1 MQFPSHQLEHSTLTG
16 LKASLQALP
25 MGADGQVLSTID
37 LMKAYAI
44 EDSKHP
50 LILETAK
57 RIAYGNRPLD
67 QAVHQEANTK
77 LRFVEDTANAA
88 QTNIASLAPDADV
101 IEVLTRPADVEIL
114 SQRSVVSGDCDDFAM
129 YVASLLLALET
140 LGFPVSN
147 VRFVTIAADT
157 ENPSEFSHVYVRCD
171 YMGSDTA
178 IDASHGPYAGW
189 HAEDRAFRKTEHLV
203 KAMSYS
209 ASLALALILGFVF
222 LVKKAPSFR
231 NTSMGRLLA

>member
-1 MQFPSHQLEHSTLTG
+1 MS
-16 LKASLQALP
+16 
-25 MGADGQVLSTID
+25 ADGQVLSTID
-37 LMKAYAI
+37 LMKEYAL

-50 LILETAK
+50 LIVATAK
-57 RIAYGNRPLD
+57 RIASSSQSLPAG
-67 QAVHQEANTK
+67 VHQTANQK
-77 LRFVEDTANAA
+77 LRFVEDTAQAA
-88 QTNIASLAPDADV
+88 QTNILELAPDSDV

-114 SQRSVVSGDCDDFAM
+114 SQQSIVSGDCDDFAM
-129 YVASLLLALET
+129 YSASLLLALEA

-157 ENPSEFSHVYVRCD
+157 ENPNEFSHVYVRCD

-189 HAEDRAFRKTEHLV
+189 HAEDRAYRKTEHPV
-203 KAMSYS
+203 KAISHA

-222 LVKKAPSFR
+222 LTKHARSSSFR

>member
-1 MQFPSHQLEHSTLTG
+1 
-16 LKASLQALP
+16 

-37 LMKAYAI
+37 LMKQYAI

-57 RIAYGNRPLD
+57 RIASSNRPLD
-67 QAVHQEANTK
+67 QAVHQEANAK

-88 QTNIASLAPDADV
+88 QTNIADLAPDSEV
-101 IEVLTRPADVEIL
+101 IEVLTRPVDVEIL
-114 SQRSVVSGDCDDFAM
+114 SQRSIVSGDCDDFAM
-129 YVASLLLALET
+129 YVASLLLALEA

-147 VRFVTIAADT
+147 TRFITIAADT
-157 ENPSEFSHVYVRCD
+157 ENPNEFSHVYVRTV

-189 HAEDRAFRKTEHLV
+189 HAEDRAFRKTEHPV
-203 KAMSYS
+203 KAMSHS
-209 ASLALALILGFVF
+209 ASIALALILGFVF
-222 LVKKAPSFR
+222 LVKKAHSPSFR